1 MQNRLT
7 MRSARRGFTLVE
19 LMIVVAIIGILA
31 ALAIYGLRKYQQS
44 AGSSEGQAMLQNI
57 RGAEEAWRAENLT
70 YGGCTAGTGAA
81 PSDTGGTLVDAD
93 FFPRTITQI
102 TGPAGTGDR
111 KVGWGPGMAD
121 AGVAACF
128 QALAIRSDGP
138 VRFSYGVLA
147 GGPGAAV
154 TPTIPGGWIK
164 PVPNIPAP
172 IEPWYIA
179 VALADRNQNGIYSRM
194 STFSLANDVYVE
206 EDTE

>member
-1 MQNRLT
+1 V
-7 MRSARRGFTLVE
+7 RRGFTLVE
-19 LMIVVAIIGILA
+19 LMIVVAVIGVLA

-81 PSDTGGTLVDAD
+81 PSDTGGTLGDAD
-93 FFPRTITQI
+93 TFPRKLTQI
-102 TGPAGTGDR
+102 RGPGGVGVS
-111 KVGWGPGMAD
+111 KVGWGPGQAD

-128 QALAIRSDGP
+128 RALAIRSDGP

-147 GGPGAAV
+147 GPPGVAV
-154 TPTIPGGWIK
+154 VPSIPEAWSK
-164 PVPNIPAP
+164 PVPGIPAP
-172 IEPWYIA
+172 VEPWYIA
-179 VALADRNQNGIYSRM
+179 VAFADRDDDGVMSRM
-194 STFSLANDVYVE
+194 STFSLSNGVYVD